1 MDTSGT
7 YNELCQLFLCYVIEF
22 STANDITPGS
32 IKVVISNM
40 LNPESVQTTK
50 DVEVTTLMKYA
61 SDNIF
66 YKIDTVT
73 VKSNYQAVA
82 GEVDPAKMSVTS
94 LTNDL
99 STAAVNQQYQL
110 QFTSK
115 HAVSKGGF
123 IKVNLPPTFGFS
135 SVSSTLAQFNVLH
148 TPPPPPPAPA
158 TPPSD
163 PSTGTTTDPST
174 TNTDPIGDPTTGA
187 GSGGSTS
194 GGAARRRLA
203 GHGQS
208 YAGIFAVD

>member
-22 STANDITPGS
+22 SAANDITPGS

-61 SDNIF
+61 SDTIF

-148 TPPPPPPAPA
+148 TPLADPTPA
-158 TPPSD
+158 TLPSD
-163 PSTGTTTDPST
+163 PTTGTTTDPAT
-174 TNTDPIGDPTTGA
+174 TDT
-187 GSGGSTS
+187 GGSTS

>member
-1 MDTSGT
+1 VDTSGT

-22 STANDITPGS
+22 STAKDITPGS

-61 SDNIF
+61 SDTIF
-66 YKIDTVT
+66 YKIDAVT

-148 TPPPPPPAPA
+148 TPPPA

-163 PSTGTTTDPST
+163 PSTGTTTDPAST
-174 TNTDPIGDPTTGA
+174 DT
-187 GSGGSTS
+187 GGSTS